1 MGCKADGAAQ
11 GYTVLGGIV
20 LAYFAIQ
27 MIVGGLN
34 TFSGGDINGLIVLIQ
49 GIALILMVVLSFD
62 ASGFVSWKVGK
73 SGALLALFGFLSII
87 WQSHLR
93 CHCVVNEYRH
103 SCRIYDSSRRA
114 SDDVQQ
120 VRPEGMQQLPR
131 TCAILNVL

>member
-27 MIVGGLN
+27 MIIGGLN
-34 TFSGGDINGLIVLIQ
+34 TFSGGDINGLVVLIQ
-49 GIALILMVVLSFD
+49 GIALVLMVVLSFG

-87 WQSHLR
+87 I
-93 CHCVVNEYRH
+93 VVGNLTF
-103 SCRIYDSSRRA
+103 
-114 SDDVQQ
+114 DVI
-120 VRPEGMQQLPR
+120 GWLTNIGTLAGFMNLL
-131 TCAILNVL
+131 AGLLMMFSK

>member
-27 MIVGGLN
+27 MIIGGFN
-34 TFSGGDINGLIVLIQ
+34 TFSGGDINGLFVLIQ

-73 SGALLALFGFLSII
+73 SGGRWENPEPFLLFSGSY
-87 WQSHLR
+87 QS
-93 CHCVVNEYRH
+93 
-103 SCRIYDSSRRA
+103 S
-114 SDDVQQ
+114 
-120 VRPEGMQQLPR
+120 
-131 TCAILNVL
+131 